1 MDDEENGI
9 IRLVSKDGDVFE
21 LSERAANLS
30 ELIQDSPRE
39 EDEEVTKLDIAR
51 VNSACL
57 KKVVEF
63 LKHYDEEKMT
73 DIPTP
78 LGGSSF
84 NEVCPTFCALC
95 PKQLFHV
102 LFGNQPRFL
111 LLLNL
116 KGRWPSLV
124 SRLCQG

>member
-63 LKHYDEEKMT
+63 LKHFS
-73 DIPTP
+73 PP
-78 LGGSSF
+78 F
-84 NEVCPTFCALC
+84 
-95 PKQLFHV
+95 V
-102 LFGNQPRFL
+102 LL
-111 LLLNL
+111 
-116 KGRWPSLV
+116 
-124 SRLCQG
+124 